1 MVLGAAVNVLTNP
14 IFLRAGL
21 VLVAA
26 VFAFAMGIVIFRRM
40 RSSLTEVDSEIGH
53 APDSLNQLPLHTYH
67 AVIQQL
73 KQQKHELTA
82 QQQMDRRRTRATENI
97 SAAVLSHLSSGV
109 VFFNTA
115 GLVRQANK
123 AAKNIL
129 GYESPSGMSAGEL
142 FRDATVDRAAGQ
154 TSRALSDAVLETLA
168 GGNAL
173 RGVRVEYRTP
183 SNQERVLEVTVSPV
197 TGADTSLMGAAC
209 LFTDKTEATLI
220 EKQLQ
225 LRGEMSSEM
234 ALALRTSLVT
244 ISGYAQQL
252 AQNRD
257 PDVAQQLA
265 TDIAHEAAHLDRK
278 IGGFLAEAKVATAA
292 GNKL

>member
-1 MVLGAAVNVLTNP
+1 MNP

-21 VLVAA
+21 VLIAA
-26 VFAFAMGIVIFRRM
+26 VFAFAMGIVVFRRM

-142 FRDATVDRAAGQ
+142 FLATRPSIEPRGKHPGHSA
-154 TSRALSDAVLETLA
+154 TPCLRHSRAGD
-168 GGNAL
+168 AL

-183 SNQERVLEVTVSPV
+183 SIRNECS
-197 TGADTSLMGAAC
+197 
-209 LFTDKTEATLI
+209 K
-220 EKQLQ
+220 
-225 LRGEMSSEM
+225 
-234 ALALRTSLVT
+234 
-244 ISGYAQQL
+244 
-252 AQNRD
+252 
-257 PDVAQQLA
+257 
-265 TDIAHEAAHLDRK
+265 
-278 IGGFLAEAKVATAA
+278 
-292 GNKL
+292 

>member
-1 MVLGAAVNVLTNP
+1 MNVP
-14 IFLRAGL
+14 
-21 VLVAA
+21 
-26 VFAFAMGIVIFRRM
+26 
-40 RSSLTEVDSEIGH
+40 RSD
-53 APDSLNQLPLHTYH
+53 
-67 AVIQQL
+67 
-73 KQQKHELTA
+73 
-82 QQQMDRRRTRATENI
+82 
-97 SAAVLSHLSSGV
+97 
-109 VFFNTA
+109 
-115 GLVRQANK
+115 
-123 AAKNIL
+123 
-129 GYESPSGMSAGEL
+129 
-142 FRDATVDRAAGQ
+142 
-154 TSRALSDAVLETLA
+154 
-168 GGNAL
+168 
-173 RGVRVEYRTP
+173 
-183 SNQERVLEVTVSPV
+183 QERVLEVTVSPV

-225 LRGEMSSEM
+225 LREGEMSSEM